1 MDNRK
6 DNEIASL
13 KLRISTLEDSIAKIL
28 HGVLDLHSMISEVE
42 R

>member
-13 KLRISTLEDSIAKIL
+13 KLRISALEDSIAKIL
-28 HGVLDLHSMISEVE
+28 HGVLDLRSMISEVE
-42 R
+42 K